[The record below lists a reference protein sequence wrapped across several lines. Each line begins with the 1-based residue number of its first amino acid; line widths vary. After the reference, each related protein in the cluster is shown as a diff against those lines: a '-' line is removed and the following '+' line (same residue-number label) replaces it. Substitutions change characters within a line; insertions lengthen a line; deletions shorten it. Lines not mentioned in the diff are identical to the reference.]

1 MAGETIRIE
10 GLREFRLKV
19 RAADRN
25 LAKGLR
31 KAGNRAANIVVDTAR
46 PRVPIGPGIR
56 GHAASSIKAASTQ
69 SATRVSEGGAR
80 FPYMPWLDFGGTI
93 RPRGVGTEAI
103 RRPFLKTGR
112 YIWAAFD
119 DEQTAVEA
127 ELRTAL
133 GEIAREAGLDPI

>member
-1 MAGETIRIE
+1 MAGETVRIE

-31 KAGNRAANIVVDTAR
+31 KAGNRAAKIVVDTAR

-69 SATRVSEGGAR
+69 AATRVSEGGNR
-80 FPYMPWLDFGGTI
+80 FPYMPWLDFGGQVNKHTGH
-93 RPRGVGTEAI
+93 PTT
-103 RRPFLKTGR
+103 RPFLKTGR
-112 YIWAAFD
+112 YIWASFA
-119 DEQTAVEA
+119 DEQGAVTA
-127 ELRTAL
+127 ELHTAL